1 MFLLAV
7 KTPLLPHSER
17 AQSEAA
23 KEFLRLKETLTQ
35 TDVSLMV
42 AEIKTAKKDWDNKQ
56 AQLAKFNLELG
67 KLSECLLQFFRK
79 I

>member
-1 MFLLAV
+1 MA
-7 KTPLLPHSER
+7 

-42 AEIKTAKKDWDNKQ
+42 AEIKTAKKIGTTNKHS
-56 AQLAKFNLELG
+56 LRN
-67 KLSECLLQFFRK
+67 S